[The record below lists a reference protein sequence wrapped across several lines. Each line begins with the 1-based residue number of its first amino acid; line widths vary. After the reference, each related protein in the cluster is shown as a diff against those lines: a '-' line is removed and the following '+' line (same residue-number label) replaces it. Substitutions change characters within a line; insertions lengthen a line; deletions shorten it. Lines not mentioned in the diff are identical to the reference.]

1 VYVTRVPRDLQE
13 KDLHTVFSREERK
26 DDFFNLQDMDEGT
39 I

>member
-26 DDFFNLQDMDEGT
+26 DDIYKLLHMDDEL
-39 I
+39 